1 MANVERVAG
10 NAAKE
15 SPTGLTAQYRQ
26 MASDSEREREAEEWM
41 EGLLDDASGNCRFAA
56 EN

>member
-26 MASDSEREREAEEWM
+26 MASDSEREREAEGWT
-41 EGLLDDASGNCRFAA
+41 EGLLGDASGNWRFAA